1 MDEPK
6 NMVGGGSTPHTA
18 STASPAI
25 DIEKLAEKVY
35 QLMREE
41 IRLARA
47 RGNKRSARR

>member
-1 MDEPK
+1 MDEPR
-6 NMVGGGSTPHTA
+6 NGAGGGSAQHAA

-47 RGNKRSARR
+47 RGNKRNTRR

>member
-6 NMVGGGSTPHTA
+6 NMVGGGSTPYITPTA
-18 STASPAI
+18 RPAI
-25 DIEKLAEKVY
+25 DIEKLTEKVY

>member
-1 MDEPK
+1 MDEPGK
-6 NMVGGGSTPHTA
+6 GVGGGSAQHAA
-18 STASPAI
+18 STASATI

-47 RGNKRSARR
+47 RGNKCNTRR